1 MKERFIRFMY
11 GRYGIDSL
19 SKCTIALGLFSILLS
34 TFVNWRI
41 LPLLSWAFII
51 TAYVRMFSKNINK
64 RAAENQWYLKNTYK
78 FRSILA
84 KQKNLLA
91 QRKTHHIYT
100 CPSCRQKIRIPRGKG
115 KIEIR
120 CPKCSTTFIKR
131 S

>member
-11 GRYGIDSL
+11 GRYGMDSL
-19 SKCTIALGLFSILLS
+19 GKFTIAAGLVTIFLS
-34 TFVNWRI
+34 TFLRWRF
-41 LPLLSWAFII
+41 LPLLSWGLII
-51 TAYVRMFSKNINK
+51 IAYYRMFSRNIYKRSSENQKYLQKTAKLRSFLVTQKNI
-64 RAAENQWYLKNTYK
+64 WV
-78 FRSILA
+78 
-84 KQKNLLA
+84 

-120 CPKCSTTFIKR
+120 CPKCSATFIKK

>member
-19 SKCTIALGLFSILLS
+19 GKCTIALGLFSILLS

-51 TAYVRMFSKNINK
+51 IAYVRMFSKNINK

-78 FRSILA
+78 LRSILA
-84 KQKNLLA
+84 KQKNLLV